1 MEAIS
6 LHASPDGYFCDLLK
20 EAAKRNQIQMEERV
34 SIYLI
39 NVLKTFIQPEKLTV
53 KVGDKLLSPFDT
65 PLALILSELHDVDD
79 RLTRQRILR
88 MLGEYS
94 LYYSGFFGD
103 YFNNKTYGI
112 DYYMSIGKRSYQ
124 LLKNHDVRLK
134 ETYKK
139 LADEFE
145 SYVNLVSEVSISSP
159 IKQNKDIL
167 AVYERWTKAPSKQLS
182 RVLREFGIQPDI
194 NFITEKVS

>member
-6 LHASPDGYFCDLLK
+6 LHASPDGYFCDLLN
-20 EAAKRNQIQMEERV
+20 EAAKRNKMKVEERV

-39 NVLKTFIQPEKLTV
+39 NVLKTFIQPEKLSV
-53 KVGDKLLSPFDT
+53 KIGDKLLNPFDT
-65 PLALILSELHDVDD
+65 PLALILHELHEVDD
-79 RLTRQRILR
+79 PFTRQKILR

-103 YFNNKTYGI
+103 YFNNKTYSI
-112 DYYMSIGKRSYQ
+112 DYYMSIGKRSYE

-139 LADEFE
+139 LAEEFE
-145 SYVNLVSEVSISSP
+145 SYVSLVSEVSISSP

-167 AVYERWTKAPSKQLS
+167 AVYERWTKSPSQQLS
-182 RVLREFGIQPDI
+182 RVLREFGIQPDAI
-194 NFITEKVS
+194 FITDKVS